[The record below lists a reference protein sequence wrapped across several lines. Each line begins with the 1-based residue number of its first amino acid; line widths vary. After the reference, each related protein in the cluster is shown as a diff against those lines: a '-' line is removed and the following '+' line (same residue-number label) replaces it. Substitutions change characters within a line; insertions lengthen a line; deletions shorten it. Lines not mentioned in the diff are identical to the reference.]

1 MIVDYDKFAEQD
13 KIDQLIDL
21 DRLLYRLSDTVDTAI
36 HYGDNIEDVSRV
48 LKNEKYEGLVKELKK
63 AIDILSYA
71 PTALKTME
79 QRQKQDTLD
88 NTLSTIG
95 GK

>member
-1 MIVDYDKFAEQD
+1 MTINYDKFAEQD
-13 KIDQLIDL
+13 KIDQLTDL
-21 DRLLYRLSDTVDTAI
+21 DRLLYNLADVVDTAI
-36 HYGDNIEDVSRV
+36 HYGDNIADVSRV

-88 NTLSTIG
+88 KTLNNIG
-95 GK
+95 GN